1 MISKKEKIALENEEK
16 DLFFQEIISKY
27 NENIAISWFKKLV
40 ANNQSG
46 NNLILQNYRNNKKEL
61 KKTLENVFDSIQ
73 FIPKFMKNSNEDYQ
87 EILPIFAATATGNPH
102 YFDEGTL
109 GEKILTLF
117 LIDFYKITKEDFL
130 SYSEYKSKIWFEAG
144 IIKDEVSNDVLIY
157 GIKGIDNKNNIHQ
170 GIEDFSK
177 RNEPIRLTLFNLQNL
192 SKLFPYDEREEI
204 IYIVENP
211 AIFSLFIKKFPNKTV
226 VCGNGQIRRAVLMAL
241 DLFDINYK
249 FYYSGDLD
257 PEGLLIAQ
265 KLKNRYGTRLFLWKY
280 EVELYKA
287 HLSDIELDESRL
299 KKLTSIEDPDLLSLK
314 EEMLIRK
321 RAVYQE
327 QIITE
332 LFL

>member
-1 MISKKEKIALENEEK
+1 
-16 DLFFQEIISKY
+16 
-27 NENIAISWFKKLV
+27 
-40 ANNQSG
+40 
-46 NNLILQNYRNNKKEL
+46 
-61 KKTLENVFDSIQ
+61 
-73 FIPKFMKNSNEDYQ
+73 
-87 EILPIFAATATGNPH
+87 
-102 YFDEGTL
+102 
-109 GEKILTLF
+109 
-117 LIDFYKITKEDFL
+117 
-130 SYSEYKSKIWFEAG
+130 
-144 IIKDEVSNDVLIY
+144 
-157 GIKGIDNKNNIHQ
+157 
-170 GIEDFSK
+170 
-177 RNEPIRLTLFNLQNL
+177 
-192 SKLFPYDEREEI
+192 
-204 IYIVENP
+204 
-211 AIFSLFIKKFPNKTV
+211 
-226 VCGNGQIRRAVLMAL
+226 MAL
-241 DLFDINYK
+241 DLFDINCK